1 MQYTCPMH
9 PEIVRDE
16 SGNCPLCGMTLE
28 PVAASTSHWTCPMH
42 PEVHEQGPG
51 HCTDCGCAL
60 EPVTITAA
68 PGENP
73 ELIDFRRRL
82 WLAVPLTL
90 AVLFLAMGPMLLP
103 GLAALEHL
111 PWARWSQWLLA
122 TPVVFWAG
130 WPFLDRGVQSLRGRL
145 NMFTLIAL
153 GVSAAYLFSL
163 AALVIPGSF
172 PDSARDA
179 MGMVPLYFEAA
190 AVIVT
195 LVLAGQ
201 ILELRARTRT
211 GAALRALLDL
221 APDIAVRVAEDGSES
236 EVPAAQ
242 LRKQDKLRV
251 RPGARVP
258 VDGVVLEGSSSVDE
272 AMVTGESVPVAKVPG
287 DRLIGGTVNG
297 GGSLLMWAEG
307 IGSEGTL
314 ARIVGM
320 VSEAQRSRAPVHA
333 LADRVSAWFVP
344 AVVFAAVVSALVW
357 WWVGPEP
364 RLAHA
369 LVAGVTV
376 LIIACPCAVGLATP
390 MSMTVAMGRGAQ
402 AGVLFR
408 EARALEALASLEVL
422 VCDKTGTLTEGRPR
436 VDDIYPA
443 EGMDEK
449 ELLRLAAGIAQQ
461 SDHPLAKAVVAAA
474 RERKIRPPLAR
485 GVEAVAGSGTQGQ
498 VGTAQVKLGSAE
510 FTGSA
515 DAFADEASAAQES
528 GASLVY
534 VAVDGRV
541 AGLLTARDP
550 VRPGTTE
557 ALAELRG
564 LGLQITMLTGDSERA
579 ARHVAAELGIDR
591 VVAGVKPDGKA
602 EAIKALQAGGL
613 RVAMAGDGV
622 NDAPALAQAEVGIA
636 MGHGTDVAKQTAG
649 ITLVK
654 GDLAAIGRARR
665 LSAATMKNVRQNLW
679 LAFGYNALGVPIA
692 AGVLYP
698 LLGWTLT
705 PAFAAAAMSLSSVTV
720 ITNALRLARIRLS

>member
-9 PEIVRDE
+9 PEVLRDE
-16 SGNCPLCGMTLE
+16 PGSCPSCGMTLE
-28 PVAASTSHWTCPMH
+28 PIAASTSHWTCPMH
-42 PEVHEQGPG
+42 PQVHERSPG
-51 HCTDCGCAL
+51 HCSDCGCAL
-60 EPVTITAA
+60 EPVTVTAA
-68 PGENP
+68 PEENP
-73 ELIDFRRRL
+73 ELVDFRRRL

-90 AVLFLAMGPMLLP
+90 AVLLLAMGPMLFSP
-103 GLAALEHL
+103 LAPLEQAA
-111 PWARWSQWLLA
+111 WSRWTQWLLA

-130 WPFLDRGVQSLRGRL
+130 GPFLHRGVQSLRGRL

-163 AALVIPGSF
+163 AALLVPGSF

-179 MGMVPLYFEAA
+179 TGHVPLYFEAA

-201 ILELRARTRT
+201 ILELRARART

-221 APDIAVRVAEDGSES
+221 APETAVRVAEDGGES
-236 EVPAAQ
+236 EIPLADVQ
-242 LRKQDKLRV
+242 KQDKLRV

-272 AMVTGESVPVAKVPG
+272 SMVTGESVPVAKQAG
-287 DRLIGGTVNG
+287 ERLIGGTVNG
-297 GGSLLMWAEG
+297 NGSLLMWAEG
-307 IGSEGTL
+307 IGPESTL

-320 VSEAQRSRAPVHA
+320 VAEAQRSRAPVHA

-344 AVVFAAVVSALVW
+344 TVVLAALVSALVW
-357 WWVGPEP
+357 WLVGPEP

-390 MSMTVAMGRGAQ
+390 MSMTVAMGRGAGM
-402 AGVLFR
+402 GVLFR
-408 EARALEALASLEVL
+408 EARALEALAKLDML
-422 VCDKTGTLTEGRPR
+422 VCDKTGTLTEGRPGVDGICLAER
-436 VDDIYPA
+436 V
-443 EGMDEK
+443 EEK

-485 GVEAVAGSGTQGQ
+485 GVESLTGAGTQGQ
-498 VGTAQVKLGSAE
+498 VGAMQVKLGSAE
-510 FTGSA
+510 FVGA
-515 DAFADEASAAQES
+515 GEAFAGEAGEARES
-528 GASLVY
+528 GASV
-534 VAVDGRV
+534 VFVSVDGV
-541 AGLLTARDP
+541 VQALLSARDP
-550 VRPGTTE
+550 IRAGTAD
-557 ALAELRG
+557 ALAELRA
-564 LGLQITMLTGDSERA
+564 LGLKIAMLTGDSEQA
-579 ARHVAAELGIDR
+579 ARHVAVELGIDR

-602 EAIKALQAGGL
+602 DAIKALQAEGVA
-613 RVAMAGDGV
+613 VAMAGDGV
-622 NDAPALAQAEVGIA
+622 NDAPALAQADVGIA

-654 GDLAAIGRARR
+654 GDLAAVGRARR
-665 LSAATMKNVRQNLW
+665 LSAATMRNVRQNLW
-679 LAFGYNALGVPIA
+679 LAFGYNSLGVPIA

-720 ITNALRLARIRLS
+720 ISNALRLSRIRL